1 MLDATAYSDF
11 IDRCGISGGIIVAD
25 KGFPVSAIED
35 RLKENSN
42 LHYLSPLK
50 RSSLMI
56 RDHAMLSFEGV
67 LADGR
72 GNIQYKKHPLSDGR
86 FLYSF
91 CNPVRAMKE
100 ESDYLR
106 NRRKNRDYDSGNYE
120 KKSRSFGTIVFVSDT
135 DLTPSQAWQCYSS
148 RWEIELVMRFYK
160 HALEFDDTREHSDY
174 SVYGSEFVDFLS
186 ETLTY
191 RLLNRFKEKG
201 LLETQTYSKVMK
213 TLKRAKKV
221 KIGDEWKLV
230 RINPAEE
237 ERLRK
242 LGLLPGEEPQPK
254 RKCGRPRKQ
263 AL

>member
-1 MLDATAYSDF
+1 
-11 IDRCGISGGIIVAD
+11 
-25 KGFPVSAIED
+25 
-35 RLKENSN
+35 
-42 LHYLSPLK
+42 
-50 RSSLMI
+50 
-56 RDHAMLSFEGV
+56 
-67 LADGR
+67 
-72 GNIQYKKHPLSDGR
+72 
-86 FLYSF
+86 
-91 CNPVRAMKE
+91 MKE

-135 DLTPSQAWQCYSS
+135 DLTRSQAWQCYSS

-174 SVYGSEFVDFLS
+174 SVYGSEFADFIS

-191 RLLNRFKEKG
+191 RLLNRLKEKG

-221 KIGDEWKLV
+221 KMGDEWKLV
-230 RINPAEE
+230 RNNPTEE

-242 LGLLPGEEPQPK
+242 LGLLQGEEPQSK
-254 RKCGRPRKQ
+254 RKRGRPRKQ
-263 AL
+263 AQ